1 MSMFLEPYTD
11 QIKKLCENHKVRNLY
26 VFGSVTN
33 NKFTEKS
40 DIDFVVDF
48 NTDDPLDYADN
59 YFALKFSLEE
69 LLKRQIDLLEYRG
82 LKNKYILQSI
92 NESKKLIYES

>member
-1 MSMFLEPYTD
+1 MFLEPYTD